1 MTQSPKYG
9 ISWITL
15 SENRKSMKLV
25 KTKVFSKVIGEKCHE
40 NRLLI
45 YLFTFLRGYIY
56 LFRASKITSR

>member
-25 KTKVFSKVIGEKCHE
+25 KTKVFSKVIGEKCQE
-40 NRLLI
+40 NRLVI
-45 YLFTFLRGYIY
+45 YLFTLSRGYVYI
-56 LFRASKITSR
+56 